1 MKKEMIGLG
10 AACIYAMSAIYFL
23 YLFYAYIFTDALF
36 LFMYPH
42 WVILLSLVLATMDEI
57 ISIHY
62 QLDNLGMDCYSPLIE
77 KMPTFAPLNVTFK
90 TIVSQWLL

>member
-23 YLFYAYIFTDALF
+23 YLFYAYNFTDVLF

-42 WVILLSLVLATMDEI
+42 WVILLSLVLAVIGIFTSLFLYRGKIRMKLFLFITSLI
-57 ISIHY
+57 ILVWTAI
-62 QLDNLGMDCYSPLIE
+62 
-77 KMPTFAPLNVTFK
+77 
-90 TIVSQWLL
+90 LL